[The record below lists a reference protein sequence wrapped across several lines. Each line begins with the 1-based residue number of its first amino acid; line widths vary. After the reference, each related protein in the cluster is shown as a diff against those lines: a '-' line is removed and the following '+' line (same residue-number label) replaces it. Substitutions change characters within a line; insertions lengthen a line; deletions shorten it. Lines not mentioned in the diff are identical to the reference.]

1 MTTNQVLIG
10 IGLILVLA
18 VGSILYDSGMS
29 LDLRK
34 LRG

>member
-18 VGSILYDSGMS
+18 VAVILYDSGMS
-29 LDLRK
+29 LDPRK

>member
-18 VGSILYDSGMS
+18 VAVIHDSGMS

>member
-1 MTTNQVLIG
+1 MTTNQMLIG
-10 IGLILVLA
+10 MLA
-18 VGSILYDSGMS
+18 VAVILYDSGMS